1 MRTKYFFSTI
11 SRPVIIEWL
20 ESNKIDY
27 YLDGGGIVRV
37 FVNFTLWS
45 SDPNI
50 DKYLQELA
58 EINVAHPSISPACT
72 SAELLR
78 ANYLMICPKKQ
89 WVSIINQEN
98 AYRYTCQWITQIAG
112 WRKANHEEQIDYFQ
126 IAKEP
131 SIKTSTAFWHE
142 DTGFAELFTDKRVH
156 DLVIERN
163 ISGVMFKPVY
173 LKNGDCSKNIFQMS
187 AANLIE
193 SAQIQL
199 GHGEKVQHCQFCGKE
214 QYFIRSN
221 YQLHLYTKE
230 LPFDQDFFATER
242 IWGEGRAYP
251 LYVISQRFY
260 RLLKEHKLT
269 GNISFVPVVE
279 VSC

>member
-1 MRTKYFFSTI
+1 MRTKYVFSTI

-20 ESNKIDY
+20 EANKIDY

-45 SDPNI
+45 SDPYI
-50 DKYLQELA
+50 DKYLEELA
-58 EINVAHPSISPACT
+58 EINVAHPSISSECT
-72 SAELLR
+72 NAELLR

-89 WVSIINQEN
+89 WISIVNQED
-98 AYRYTCQWITQIAG
+98 AYRYTCQWTTQVVG
-112 WRKANHEEQIDYFQ
+112 WRKANHEEQIDCFQ

-156 DLVIERN
+156 DLVIKSN
-163 ISGVMFKPVY
+163 ISGVMFKSVY

-187 AANLIE
+187 AANLIKSE
-193 SAQIQL
+193 QIQL

-221 YQLHLYTKE
+221 YQLHLYIEE
-230 LPFDQDFFATER
+230 LPSNQDFFATDR

-251 LYVISQRFY
+251 VYVISQRFY
-260 RLLKEHKLT
+260 RLLKEHKLA
-269 GNISFVPVVE
+269 GNIFFVPVVE